1 MAKPSRNRSNRIGRN
16 DPCFCGSG
24 LKFKKCCITKQLKA
38 TRLTGPPPPEV
49 LAAMRAKEIEVDRQ
63 KAELESHGI
72 YISLLNTIGFKGK
85 RGMVISSQIL
95 FDGNENSTF
104 HELILRELERT
115 LGEDWW
121 KQESAKPTEE

>member
-1 MAKPSRNRSNRIGRN
+1 
-16 DPCFCGSG
+16 
-24 LKFKKCCITKQLKA
+24 
-38 TRLTGPPPPEV
+38 
-49 LAAMRAKEIEVDRQ
+49 MRAKEIEVDRQ